1 MYEADDCYQA
11 VLEEEDS
18 SASSSSPSSRAR
30 AELVQAQAQA
40 RAQLF
45 APSSSPTTTA
55 RANWSVSSASGGGVD
70 SGYATGYAYEAEF
83 DEEDSIS
90 SSGSGSSGSSNTN
103 VGVAAL
109 KTVVLPE
116 RIWVKIFEYVGGES
130 LDVASRVCQLWQR
143 LSKDRAA
150 EERPAEKSLSV
161 CDYWAALALE
171 QIKEIKLK
179 DKKYYEEKK
188 KREKERSQRVDD
200 SAVEYKP
207 TDTRIDYLTSTI
219 SLIREYLPRQARTLK
234 MQQSLIGDEE
244 RRSFL
249 NKLVVILT
257 KNLQETS
264 VTLSKILEGKF
275 SVNENFDIFELI
287 LRRYYEQ
294 LRAMFP
300 PFSRRSPP
308 KSVKPAIP
316 SKLITDTRARLVW
329 DSRIGR
335 DKYHVDFE
343 TFYTDVICEVFPSI
357 TANHECHHYFSYF
370 LNFPPDNMVTTY
382 KWEVLTRLFGP
393 FNEFVNNFQ
402 KYVLEKG
409 FLGLVDRIG
418 AEEQLKDHPDCVLLR
433 FSRTYPTCLAFSF
446 TTKDGKFDHYTNNPV
461 WNDHPPFK
469 DKRSPEQAKDNIPI
483 GEFLQKLFFAK
494 GYKLLPKRVDGKSV
508 AEQRTMSAYASYP
521 NPYLCSALSDEEEQA
536 TPYLDDS
543 YILQSPKF
551 ATKQVQKKE
560 VQEENPYVDDIYS
573 LAEEPNDEPF
583 AQRERSVSKTTY
595 SRFELS
601 STEAFPAVKP
611 EKEKKKEKIDIKQ
624 ELENASAVYADSSV
638 LDLEA
643 KHGPSQQETSE
654 WTMTPSAADN
664 YLDCGYTDTNFNFE
678 EGEEESAKSS
688 PRAAASSTTNNPSS
702 WKDVENELLVEG
714 EEYGESPLLGA
725 IPPKVISTAAVNTP
739 ASDDIYAA
747 AAELDLVAGDEDEQE
762 THQNAAESSPS
773 THQNEEY
780 AEPVGL
786 VGGVA
791 QTEEVLHIVE
801 EEQDTERDAEYA
813 EPIDLV
819 GGVDPAE
826 IVSNNEVK
834 EEDESHLH
842 QVEKQGLQAEYAE
855 PIDLVEG
862 VEQATEKAAS
872 SGSSSSSTIS
882 TPAPTTTTIPYK
894 ELMQRHLL
902 PAHIDQS
909 ALEQYLSDEEFITV
923 FKQTRKE
930 FYEMKAWKQA
940 NKKKAVGLF

>member
-1 MYEADDCYQA
+1 
-11 VLEEEDS
+11 
-18 SASSSSPSSRAR
+18 
-30 AELVQAQAQA
+30 
-40 RAQLF
+40 
-45 APSSSPTTTA
+45 
-55 RANWSVSSASGGGVD
+55 
-70 SGYATGYAYEAEF
+70 
-83 DEEDSIS
+83 
-90 SSGSGSSGSSNTN
+90 
-103 VGVAAL
+103 
-109 KTVVLPE
+109 
-116 RIWVKIFEYVGGES
+116 
-130 LDVASRVCQLWQR
+130 
-143 LSKDRAA
+143 
-150 EERPAEKSLSV
+150 
-161 CDYWAALALE
+161 
-171 QIKEIKLK
+171 
-179 DKKYYEEKK
+179 
-188 KREKERSQRVDD
+188 
-200 SAVEYKP
+200 
-207 TDTRIDYLTSTI
+207 
-219 SLIREYLPRQARTLK
+219 

-543 YILQSPKF
+543 YIVDSQINKSTSFSTNNNRPASTGYIEDEEEEEGLAYSSPTLVPKTTTKLQSPKF

-611 EKEKKKEKIDIKQ
+611 EKEKKKEKIDIEQ

-643 KHGPSQQETSE
+643 KRGLSQQETSE

-678 EGEEESAKSS
+678 EGEEESPKSS
-688 PRAAASSTTNNPSS
+688 PRAAASSTTTTPSS

-725 IPPKVISTAAVNTP
+725 FRPEVTSTAAVNTP

-747 AAELDLVAGDEDEQE
+747 AAELDLVAGEEDEKE
-762 THQNAAESSPS
+762 THQNEAEASSS

-780 AEPVGL
+780 AEPAGL

-791 QTEEVLHIVE
+791 QTEQVE

-819 GGVDPAE
+819 GGVEPAE
-826 IVSNNEVK
+826 IVSNNEDK
-834 EEDESHLH
+834 EEDESHL
-842 QVEKQGLQAEYAE
+842 QQEEKQGLQAEYAE

-872 SGSSSSSTIS
+872 SASSSSSSTIS
-882 TPAPTTTTIPYK
+882 TPAPTTTIPYK
-894 ELMQRHLL
+894 ELTQRHLL

-930 FYEMKAWKQA
+930 FYGMKAWKQV